1 MMLEDTVKRGYAA
14 RVNIDV
20 DALEA
25 ASARPFIKF
34 AGGKGQLVPVLL
46 EHVPKKFGDYF
57 EPFVGG
63 GSFFYALHTRG
74 LIRKHAVLGDANVR
88 LINAYRGVRGWTDDV
103 IRDLLRMRDNKKT
116 FLATRERFN
125 KDHGE
130 EHPAHHAARFI
141 YLNRT
146 CFNGLYRVNKKDEF
160 NVPYDPSRKGKRTIC
175 DEGRIRLASVAL
187 KEAAC
192 VIGDFEKTLRKIRR
206 GDLVYADP
214 PYDPKSESADFTA
227 YTKEGFGPADQ
238 ERLRD
243 LMLALK
249 KKGVHVIVSSPDTP
263 RIRKLYARGFEMRR
277 VKARRAINSKVD
289 DRGPVGEVILT

>member
-1 MMLEDTVKRGYAA
+1 MSAVEMIEA
-14 RVNIDV
+14 DV
-20 DALEA
+20 EV
-25 ASARPFIKF
+25 ARPFIKF

-46 EHVPKKFGDYF
+46 EHVPKKFGVYF

-63 GSFFYALHTRG
+63 GSFFYALHNRG
-74 LIRKHAVLGDANVR
+74 LIRKHAVLGDANAR
-88 LINAYRGVRGWTDDV
+88 LMNAYRGVRGWTDDV
-103 IRDLLRMRDNKKT
+103 IRELSRMPDNKKT

-125 KDHGE
+125 KDQGE
-130 EHPAHHAARFI
+130 EHPAHHAARFL

-146 CFNGLYRVNKKDEF
+146 CFNGLYRVNKKDGF
-160 NVPYDPSRKGKRTIC
+160 NVPYDASRKGKRTIC
-175 DEGRIRLASVAL
+175 DEGRIRLAASAL
-187 KEAAC
+187 TLNARL
-192 VIGDFEKTLRKIRR
+192 VIGDFEKTLRGVKR

-227 YTKEGFGPADQ
+227 YTKDGFTAADQ

-249 KKGVHVIVSSPDTP
+249 KKGVHIIVSSPETP
-263 RIRKLYARGFEMRR
+263 RIRKLYARGFEVRK

-289 DRGPVGEVILT
+289 LRGPVGEVIIT

>member
-1 MMLEDTVKRGYAA
+1 MLEERKGYAK
-14 RVNIDV
+14 RVEIDV
-20 DALEA
+20 DALGAEA
-25 ASARPFIKF
+25 AVARPFIKF

-46 EHVPKKFGDYF
+46 EHVPSKFGVYF

-63 GSFFYALHTRG
+63 GSFYYTLHNRG
-74 LIRKHAVLGDANVR
+74 LIRKRAVLGDANVR
-88 LINAYRGVRGWTDDV
+88 LINAYRGVRTWADDV
-103 IRDLLRMRDNKKT
+103 IRDLRRMPDNKKT

-130 EHPAHHAARFI
+130 EHPAHHAARFL

-160 NVPYDPSRKGKRTIC
+160 NVPYDASRKGKRTIC
-175 DEGRIRLASVAL
+175 DEGRIRLAAVAL
-187 KEAAC
+187 REAAC
-192 VIGDFEKTLRKIRR
+192 VIGDFEKTLRGVKR

-263 RIRKLYARGFEMRR
+263 RIRKLYARGFEMRK
-277 VKARRAINSKVD
+277 VQARRAINSKVAL
-289 DRGPVGEVILT
+289 RGPVGEVILT